1 MNYKYFVVS
10 IEIVSPISTPLLA
23 DTIWGHICWGIKYYE
38 SEESLKKFLK
48 TYETKTPELII
59 SDAFFKNSL
68 PVPMLTPFISEKLT
82 KEQMKELKSKKKLKY
97 ISKDI
102 FLTGN
107 KISINSLK
115 PIDFKIIKTERLK
128 NTINRLTNTTR
139 ENGGL
144 YEVEEIWFK
153 DKDNVFEIY
162 VISYLDKKEIFKYF
176 NYGFSIG
183 FGKDASTGKGIINVI
198 DVKEINFPQSGKRA
212 MALANFVPSEQDNI
226 RDLYAEVFT
235 KYGKLGG
242 EFAINSNPFKKPI
255 VMFKTGATFSL
266 EEKKFFV
273 GTLLSDIHKNP
284 DIKHYAFAPIIYF
297 EEEVV

>member
-48 TYETKTPELII
+48 TYETKTPKLII

-68 PVPMLTPFISEKLT
+68 PAPMLTPLISEKLT
-82 KEQMKELKSKKKLKY
+82 KEQLKELKSKKRIKY
-97 ISKDI
+97 IPKDT
-102 FLTGN
+102 FLTDN

-115 PIDFKIIKTERLK
+115 LTDFNIIKTERLR

-153 DKDNVFEIY
+153 DKVFEIY

-176 NYGFSIG
+176 DYGLSIG

-198 DVKEINFPQSGKRA
+198 DVKEINLPQSGNRV
-212 MALANFVPSEQDNI
+212 MALANFVPSEQDKVK
-226 RDLYAEVFT
+226 DLYADVFT

-242 EFAINSNPFKKPI
+242 EFAVNSNPFKKPI

-273 GTLLSDIHKNP
+273 GTLLSNIHKNLE
-284 DIKHYAFAPIIYF
+284 IKHYAFAPLIYF
-297 EEEVV
+297 DEEVI